1 MTEYLCIR
9 CKKTWRIDNGDL
21 DYTPSGSL
29 CRPCLKESLAPLYRK
44 KQSEERNFDCFGRA
58 TDYCDQ
64 FQCKYR
70 TLCLV

>member
-29 CRPCLKESLAPLYRK
+29 CKPCLKESLAPLYRK

-70 TLCLV
+70 PLCLI